1 MNYSIVIP
9 FFNEEQCAADVLSEV
24 IATNP
29 DAEIIA
35 VDDGS
40 LDKTWSI
47 VESFSPR
54 VIGLKATA
62 NRGQSAAMYA
72 GMRHASREVVALMDG
87 DGQNDPAE
95 FPRLFAE
102 LQGSGKDFVCGYRQ
116 QRRDTASRR
125 IASRLA
131 NSIRRAF
138 LNDGVRDTGCSLKMM
153 RRECVD
159 HLVPF
164 NGMHRYI
171 PALLLGVG
179 YSFSEIPVNHR
190 TRLAGESKYTNWD
203 RALRGIYDLIGISWL
218 LRRKVRFDVTRS
230 YSPETPTKHAPLD

>member
-1 MNYSIVIP
+1 MSYSIVIP
-9 FFNEEQCAADVLSEV
+9 FFNEELCAGEVLAEV

-40 LDKTWSI
+40 ADGTWKVI
-47 VESFSPR
+47 ESYMPR
-54 VIGLKATA
+54 VIGLKATV

-72 GMRHASREVVALMDG
+72 GMRHATRDAVGLMDG

-95 FPRLFAE
+95 FPRLYAE
-102 LQGSGKDFVCGYRQ
+102 LQGSGKAFVCGYRQ
-116 QRRDTASRR
+116 KRRDVASRR
-125 IASRLA
+125 VASRLA
-131 NSIRRAF
+131 NAIRRAF

-153 RRECVD
+153 RKECVD

-171 PALLLGVG
+171 PALLLRAG
-179 YSFSEIPVNHR
+179 YDFSEIPVNHR
-190 TRLAGESKYTNWD
+190 TRAAGESKYTNWD
-203 RALRGIYDLIGISWL
+203 RALRGVYDLIGVSWL
-218 LRRKVRFDVTRS
+218 LRRKVRFDVTKGA
-230 YSPETPTKHAPLD
+230 SPQDPASHAVLD